1 MRVSNPLIIGIVG
14 TSGAGKTTVAHYLKT
29 KGFYSITLSEFVIK
43 EAEKLGYKRIN
54 KKVLQEIGNTMR
66 KNQGSDI
73 LARLALEE
81 IKKRKIK
88 KAVIDGIR
96 NIFESTYLE
105 RESNL
110 FLLGVDAD
118 LIIRYKR
125 ITKRGDEAITSLED
139 FRKIEERENHL
150 GAEKIGLRVAE
161 CMKRVFIVIY
171 NTSSRN
177 ELFRKVDAFVKEASL
192 IKKRKY
198 NLIILGP
205 PGAGK
210 TTQGKL
216 LSERLHLPWL
226 SIGEL
231 LREAY
236 KKGNSEAKLWWEKYG
251 SKGYNAPISLKFGF
265 LMKHLLTAKDGFILD
280 DFPRTKEDLKAL
292 EDYLSWSKT
301 TIDKVI
307 LINIKEK
314 ISLKRISKRWKTG
327 VKRGVARYDDSPYI
341 LKIRIKEGYKKELP
355 TILDYFKKKKNLVY
369 IDGNGRKTIK
379 EVHNEIIKAIINE

>member
-1 MRVSNPLIIGIVG
+1 MRVLHPLIIGIVG
-14 TSGAGKTTVAHYLKT
+14 TSGAGKTTVAHYLKI
-29 KGFYSITLSEFVIK
+29 KGFYSITLSEFIIK
-43 EAEKLGYKRIN
+43 EAEKLGYKRID

-66 KNQGSDI
+66 RNQGSDI
-73 LARLALEE
+73 LARMALAE
-81 IKKRKIK
+81 IKKRNVK

-96 NIFESTYLE
+96 NVLE
-105 RESNL
+105 LSLLEKQKF
-110 FLLGVDAD
+110 FLLGIDAD
-118 LIIRYKR
+118 LIMRYER
-125 ITKRGDEAITSLED
+125 IVKRGDHRVENLED
-139 FRKIEERENHL
+139 FKKIEERENRL

-161 CMKRVFIVIY
+161 CMKRAFIVLY

-177 ELFRKVDAFVKEASL
+177 KLFRKVDTFIKEAAI
-192 IKKRKY
+192 IKKRKH

-216 LSERLHLPWL
+216 LSERLNLPWL

-236 KKGNSEAKLWWEKYG
+236 KKGNAEAKLWWEKYG

-265 LMKHLLTAKDGFILD
+265 LMKRLLMARDGFILD
-280 DFPRTKEDLKAL
+280 DFPRTKEDLQAL

-327 VKRGVARYDDSPYI
+327 IKRGVARYDDSPFI
-341 LKIRIKEGYKKELP
+341 LKVRIKEGYKKELP
-355 TILDYFKKKKNLVY
+355 AILDFFEKKKLLVE
-369 IDGNGRKTIK
+369 IDGNGKKSIK
-379 EVHNEIIKAIINE
+379 DIHHEIIQAITNE